1 MEKITSHDGI
11 QIAYQRSGTGP
22 PLILVHGTGGSATRW
37 APVAPTLAEHFS
49 VYAVDRRGRGESGDS
64 ASYAVEREYEDI
76 AALLLI
82 GGDSPPL
89 FKAASEAVDAALPN
103 SRIAV
108 MPGQQHVAIDT
119 APNLFVHEVLTFL
132 SESS

>member
-1 MEKITSHDGI
+1 MRWIGAAAHTLPRELRADER
-11 QIAYQRSGTGP
+11 YQFKGERFRN
-22 PLILVHGTGGSATRW
+22 LRI
-37 APVAPTLAEHFS
+37 PT
-49 VYAVDRRGRGESGDS
+49 
-64 ASYAVEREYEDI
+64 
-76 AALLLI
+76 LLLI

>member
-49 VYAVDRRGRGESGDS
+49 VYAVDRRGSPHP
-64 ASYAVEREYEDI
+64 
-76 AALLLI
+76 AAR
-82 GGDSPPL
+82 
-89 FKAASEAVDAALPN
+89 AAG
-103 SRIAV
+103 RR
-108 MPGQQHVAIDT
+108 T
-119 APNLFVHEVLTFL
+119 L
-132 SESS
+132 SIQG